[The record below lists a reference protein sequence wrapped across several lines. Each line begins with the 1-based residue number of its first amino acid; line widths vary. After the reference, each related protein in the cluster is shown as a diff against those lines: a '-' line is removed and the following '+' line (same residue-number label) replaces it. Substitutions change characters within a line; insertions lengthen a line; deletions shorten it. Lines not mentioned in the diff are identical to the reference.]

1 MFIRIFATGLP
12 RLNEA
17 RARLGLE
24 PIHTVPEVFER
35 ADRVLVLSSQA
46 FDYHSDGLSPN
57 LCYVGAQLDDPAWA
71 EPWQSPWEANHPDPL
86 VVVGL
91 STTNQGQGKL
101 LQRVADA
108 LGQLPVRGLVTTGPS
123 VDPATLR
130 APANVVVLRSA
141 PHAQVF
147 READAVVTHAGHG
160 TVIRALASGLPLV
173 CIPMG
178 RDQPD
183 IAARV
188 VHRGAGLRLS
198 PGASPAKL
206 RTAIQRVV
214 TEPHFREAAQRLA
227 AAIALETESDS
238 GVEELESLAARRVR
252 VTQV

>member
-1 MFIRIFATGLP
+1 
-12 RLNEA
+12 
-17 RARLGLE
+17 
-24 PIHTVPEVFER
+24 
-35 ADRVLVLSSQA
+35 
-46 FDYHSDGLSPN
+46 
-57 LCYVGAQLDDPAWA
+57 
-71 EPWQSPWEANHPDPL
+71 
-86 VVVGL
+86 
-91 STTNQGQGKL
+91 
-101 LQRVADA
+101 
-108 LGQLPVRGLVTTGPS
+108 

-206 RTAIQRVV
+206 RKAIQRVV

-227 AAIALETESDS
+227 AAIARETEADR

-252 VTQV
+252 AMQV